1 MDPREQFS
9 AIYRLEFA
17 FVWAAARRLGVP
29 SPVVEDAV
37 QEVFL
42 TAFRRLDH
50 LRYEVSP
57 RAWLYAVTRRIASR
71 YRRTASRTA
80 RRVAAVAHAGR
91 ASDDAPQEH
100 LVAVQQIEGLI
111 ARLDPRLRVAFEMA
125 DLLGMS
131 GPEIAAEL
139 GVPMSTVYSRVR
151 LAREH
156 LARELAPQQLEQ
168 GLGAARAQ
176 DNPPQAA
183 AQRGWLLLLP
193 RLGSSS
199 AGLAALL
206 SVRSAAMTVLLAAGV
221 LVVVAPLRVRGP
233 GDGPRVEAP
242 SPAPGPGA
250 AVRPASPAPSPARS
264 LPADR
269 PVPVV
274 ASSER
279 RRSVRIDGLATDRIA
294 AEVALLDRARA
305 ALGRD
310 DDHAA
315 GALLA
320 EHLRDFPDGVFID
333 LRMAIEV
340 ELLCSQGLDQEAASR
355 AAALL
360 ASHPRSAVAQRLVD
374 FSCPR

>member
-1 MDPREQFS
+1 MDPRRQFS
-9 AIYRLEFA
+9 EIYRLEFA

-57 RAWLYAVTRRIASR
+57 RSWLYGVTRRVASR
-71 YRRTASRTA
+71 YRRTAARTV
-80 RRVAAVAHAGR
+80 RRVAAVASARRPH
-91 ASDDAPQEH
+91 DDAPQER
-100 LVAVQQIEGLI
+100 LLAVKQLEALI
-111 ARLDPRLRVAFEMA
+111 ARLDPRMRAAFEMA
-125 DLLGMS
+125 ELLGMS

-139 GVPMSTVYSRVR
+139 GVPVSTVYSRVR

-156 LARELAPQQLEQ
+156 LARELDAQQLEQ

-176 DNPPQAA
+176 DSPPKAA

-193 RLGSSS
+193 RLGSGST
-199 AGLAALL
+199 GLAALL
-206 SVRSAAMTVLLAAGV
+206 TVRGAVMTVLLAAGV
-221 LVVVAPLRVRGP
+221 LVVVASPRGSADGSRVK
-233 GDGPRVEAP
+233 AP
-242 SPAPGPGA
+242 PSVSGVVDV
-250 AVRPASPAPSPARS
+250 VRSVSPAPSAQPVAV
-264 LPADR
+264 DR
-269 PVPVV
+269 PVSVV
-274 ASSER
+274 AAGSR
-279 RRSVRIDGLATDRIA
+279 RPIARSDEMSADRIA

-310 DDHAA
+310 DAGA

-320 EHLRDFPDGVFID
+320 EHVRDFPDGVFID
-333 LRMAIEV
+333 LRLAIEI
-340 ELLCSQGLDQEAASR
+340 ELLCHQGRDQEAVLR
-355 AAALL
+355 AGALR

>member
-29 SPVVEDAV
+29 SPAVEDAV

-80 RRVAAVAHAGR
+80 RRVAAMANAGR
-91 ASDDAPQEH
+91 PHDDAPQEH

-125 DLLGMS
+125 ELLGMS

-139 GVPMSTVYSRVR
+139 GVPISTVYSRVR

-156 LARELAPQQLEQ
+156 LARDLAPQQLEQ

-206 SVRSAAMTVLLAAGV
+206 SVRGAVMTVLLAAGV
-221 LVVVAPLRVRGP
+221 LVVVAPLRGRGP

-242 SPAPGPGA
+242 SPAPGPAA
-250 AVRPASPAPSPARS
+250 AVRPASPAPSPARP

-269 PVPVV
+269 PVPVL

-279 RRSVRIDGLATDRIA
+279 RANARIDALATDRIA

-310 DDHAA
+310 DDNAA

-340 ELLCSQGLDQEAASR
+340 ELLCAQGRDQEAASR

-360 ASHPRSAVAQRLVD
+360 ASHPRSAVAQRLVG